1 MSIFSAILEDNS
13 LYMGGDDY
21 SDCKWKEIDKP
32 IKILF
37 YYLNNGECIK
47 LEGYERYCHYVE
59 ACVDINGINAGKTR
73 LVAAYLLA
81 QKDNKVY
88 IKKINDTVQ
97 EIVIDASDKQI
108 TQLNPI
114 GWKKGGL

>member
-13 LYMGGDDY
+13 LYMGGDDF
-21 SDCKWKEIDKP
+21 SNCKWKEIDKP
-32 IKILF
+32 IKILY
-37 YYLNNGECIK
+37 YYLNNGECIR
-47 LEGYERYCHYVE
+47 LEGYDRYYHYVE
-59 ACVDINGINAGKTR
+59 ACVDINGDNAGKTR

-88 IKKINDTVQ
+88 IKKITNIVQ
-97 EIVIDASDKQI
+97 ETIIDALDKQI
-108 TQLNPI
+108 IQLNPI